1 MVAWRYDG
9 PFHPGPVRVPP
20 ETGER
25 ARPAPITEGKLAD
38 IKITDP
44 DAQGTDYDYPPESNG
59 QPPQDDLSYLFA
71 APDLSQFV
79 RVPTTG
85 TAREYEKKT
94 AAFLKAAMI
103 GAINSSNFPDAA
115 ALIKHGPGF
124 SAATGAL
131 AAADDRAKGV
141 IDFLTTP
148 ANPYALF
155 LITTLPL
162 VSQLWRNH
170 ESEFAAGREAF
181 ATRKQRKAQR
191 QAEKEAQPKV
201 TMHLPFGKTITL
213 GIRARFPVK
222 RIFASLRTQT
232 TDPRDLTVTVFSDPK
247 IINYLRK
254 QGINIPSGDG

>member
-1 MVAWRYDG
+1 MPSVKILAEDN
-9 PFHPGPVRVPP
+9 PQDEFTPP
-20 ETGER
+20 EGN
-25 ARPAPITEGKLAD
+25 GK
-38 IKITDP
+38 
-44 DAQGTDYDYPPESNG
+44 PET
-59 QPPQDDLSYLFA
+59 DDLSYLFA

-79 RVPTTG
+79 KTATTA
-85 TAREYEKKT
+85 TAKEYEKKT
-94 AAFLKAAMI
+94 AAFLKAGMI
-103 GAINSSNFPDAA
+103 GAINSGNFPDAA

-131 AAADDRAKGV
+131 ADADERAKGV

-155 LITTLPL
+155 LITALPL

-170 ESEFAAGREAF
+170 ERELAAGRETF
-181 ATRKQRKAQR
+181 RTRKERKAQR
-191 QAEKEAQPKV
+191 QAEKEAQPKA
-201 TMHLPFGKTITL
+201 TIHLPFGKTLTV
-213 GIRARFPVK
+213 GFRARFPIK

-254 QGINIPSGDG
+254 QGVNIPTGNG